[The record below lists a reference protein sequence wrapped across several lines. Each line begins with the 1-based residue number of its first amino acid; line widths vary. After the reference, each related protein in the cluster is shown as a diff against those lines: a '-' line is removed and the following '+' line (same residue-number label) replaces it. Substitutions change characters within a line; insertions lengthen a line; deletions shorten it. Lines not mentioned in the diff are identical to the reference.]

1 MKNKNRKGIILAG
14 GLATRLYPISKVVSK
29 QLMPIYDKPMIYY
42 PLSILMMSGIRDILI
57 IIKPS
62 DKNFFYELLGNGDQF
77 GVNLNYAI
85 QKSPDGIAQAF
96 IIAEKFL
103 SGHKSTLILGDN
115 IFYGEKFTSLLEKAS
130 KKEKG
135 ATIFSYKVKNP
146 EYYGVIEFKKNKILS
161 IEEKPK
167 KPKSDYIITG
177 LYYYDED
184 VVEYAKSLK
193 PSERGELEITDINNI
208 YLEKNLLYSEFMNED
223 YLWLDTGTHESLLE
237 AGIII
242 SELQNKKDLKIYSP
256 EEIGYRKKWLSK
268 NELNKISNKFINTNY
283 GKYLKKIIE
292 ED

>member
-223 YLWLDTGTHESLLE
+223 YLWLDTGTHDSLLE

>member
-242 SELQNKKDLKIYSP
+242 SELQNKKDLKIYLP

>member
-57 IIKPS
+57 IIKPC

-146 EYYGVIEFKKNKILS
+146 EYYGVIEFKKDKILS

-167 KPKSDYIITG
+167 KPKSDYVITG

-193 PSERGELEITDINNI
+193 PSGRGELEITDINNI

-223 YLWLDTGTHESLLE
+223 YLWLDTGTHDSLLE

-256 EEIGYRKKWLSK
+256 EEIGYRKKWLSE

>member
-57 IIKPS
+57 IIKPC

-146 EYYGVIEFKKNKILS
+146 EYYGVIEFKKDKILS

-167 KPKSDYIITG
+167 KPKSDYVITG

-193 PSERGELEITDINNI
+193 PSGRGELEITDINNI

-223 YLWLDTGTHESLLE
+223 YLWLDTGTHDNLLE
-237 AGIII
+237 ASNFI
-242 SELQNKKDLKIYSP
+242 STIQRRQGHMICSP
-256 EEIGYRKKWLSK
+256 EEIAYLNNWINDEDLIELS
-268 NELNKISNKFINTNY
+268 ESLNKTDY
-283 GKYLKKIIE
+283 GKYLLSIINNK
-292 ED
+292 